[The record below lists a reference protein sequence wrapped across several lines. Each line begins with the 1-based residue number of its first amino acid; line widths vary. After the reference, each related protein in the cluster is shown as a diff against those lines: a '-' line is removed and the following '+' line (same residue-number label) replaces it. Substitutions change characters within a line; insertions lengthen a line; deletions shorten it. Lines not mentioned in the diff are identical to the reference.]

1 MSTVTPFPNSPAA
14 ARRPHVIVV
23 GNEKGGTGKSTTA
36 MHLIVAL
43 LRDGYSVG
51 AVDLDA
57 RQGTLSRYFDNRR
70 VTAARRGIV
79 LPHPHYRRVVRSELG
94 VRAAA
99 EAEEADRLAATLAD
113 LAQCDFVVI
122 DTPGSDNSLSRLG
135 HSQADTLITPLN
147 DSFVDLALLADV
159 DPETHAILAPS
170 TYAEMVWDQ
179 KKERAT
185 RGGRAID
192 WIVTRNRLST
202 LDSRNRRNMEAALN
216 ALARRIGFR
225 IAPGFSERVIFR
237 ELYLLGLTL
246 FDIREEGS
254 GVDLSMSHLAALQEV
269 RALMRTIGLTDPETA
284 AATAAPRQGAFAL
297 EH

>member
-1 MSTVTPFPNSPAA
+1 MSTVSPFLKTPTVPPQ
-14 ARRPHVIVV
+14 RPQVIVV

-43 LRDGYSVG
+43 LRDGFSVG
-51 AVDLDA
+51 AIDLDA

-70 VTAARRGIV
+70 ITAARRDIV
-79 LPHPHYRRVVRSELG
+79 LPHPHYRRIARSELG

-99 EAEEADRLAATLAD
+99 EAAEADRLAETLAG
-113 LAQCDFVVI
+113 LGHCDFVII

-147 DSFVDLALLADV
+147 DSFVDLALLADI
-159 DPETHAILAPS
+159 DPETHAIIAPS

-179 KKERAT
+179 KKQRAM

-192 WIVTRNRLST
+192 WIVTRNRLSS
-202 LDSRNRRNMEAALN
+202 LDSRNRRNMET
-216 ALARRIGFR
+216 ALASLSRRIGFR
-225 IAPGFSERVIFR
+225 IAPGFGERVIFR

-246 FDIREEGS
+246 FDIREEGT
-254 GVDLSMSHLAALQEV
+254 GVELSMSHLAALQEV
-269 RALMRTIGLTDPETA
+269 RSLIRTIGLTGQDA
-284 AATAAPRQGAFAL
+284 AISDAGIA
-297 EH
+297 

>member
-1 MSTVTPFPNSPAA
+1 MSSVSQFSPTPAQQA
-14 ARRPHVIVV
+14 RPHVIVV

-43 LRDGYSVG
+43 LRDGYRVG
-51 AVDLDA
+51 AIDLDA
-57 RQGTLSRYFDNRR
+57 RQGTLARYFDNRR
-70 VTAARRGIV
+70 VTAARRNIE
-79 LPHPHYRRVVRSELG
+79 LPHPVYRRVARSTLG

-99 EAEEADRLAATLAD
+99 EAEEADRLAEALDGLAG
-113 LAQCDFVVI
+113 CDFVVI

-179 KKERAT
+179 KRQRAIA
-185 RGGRAID
+185 GGAPID

-202 LDSRNRRNMEAALN
+202 LDSRNRRNMETALD
-216 ALARRIGFR
+216 ALSRRIGFR
-225 IAPGFSERVIFR
+225 IAPGFGERVIFR

-246 FDIREEGS
+246 FDIRDEGA
-254 GVDLSMSHLAALQEV
+254 GVELSMSHLAALQEV
-269 RALMRTIGLTDPETA
+269 RSLMRTIGLPVPETRKAGA
-284 AATAAPRQGAFAL
+284 AGG
-297 EH
+297 

>member
-1 MSTVTPFPNSPAA
+1 MSSVTQFSPTPAQQA
-14 ARRPHVIVV
+14 RPHVIVV

-43 LRDGYSVG
+43 LRDGYRVG
-51 AVDLDA
+51 AIDLDA

-70 VTAARRGIV
+70 VTAARREIV
-79 LPHPHYRRVVRSELG
+79 LPHPLYRRVARSELG

-99 EAEEADRLAATLAD
+99 EAEEVDRLAEALAGLGD
-113 LAQCDFVVI
+113 CQFVVI
-122 DTPGSDNSLSRLG
+122 DTPGSDNALSRLG
-135 HSQADTLITPLN
+135 HSHADTLITPLN

-170 TYAEMVWDQ
+170 TYAEMVWEQ
-179 KKERAT
+179 KKQRAIA
-185 RGGRAID
+185 GGAPID

-202 LDSRNRRNMEAALN
+202 LDSRNRRNMEAALD

-225 IAPGFSERVIFR
+225 IAPGFGERVIFR

-246 FDIREEGS
+246 FDVREEGI
-254 GVDLSMSHLAALQEV
+254 GIELSMSHIAALQEV
-269 RALMRTIGLTDPETA
+269 RALMRTIGLPNPEMPAAEGAVQA
-284 AATAAPRQGAFAL
+284 AAAGVA
-297 EH
+297 